1 MLMRAFIEVHPTKG
15 TEVILVNVSD
25 IEWGYELAER
35 EKQSRAVLR
44 LHGNGNDSVEVKE
57 TYDEVKT
64 LIEQAAT

>member
-1 MLMRAFIEVHPTKG
+1 MRAFIEVHPAKG

-25 IEWGYELAER
+25 IEWVYEPAER
-35 EKQSRAVLR
+35 DKQSHAVLR

-57 TYDEVKT
+57 TYDEET